1 MEAAVVHAVGKL
13 RETLATMPLGESG
26 SVWITSL
33 FKLDV
38 FRWLVVYILQGGVPT
53 LYLSRPQ
60 RSPTKLM

>member
-1 MEAAVVHAVGKL
+1 MEAGVVHAVGKL
-13 RETLATMPLGESG
+13 CETLATMPPGESG

-38 FRWLVVYILQGGVPT
+38 FRWLVAYILQGGMPT
-53 LYLSRPQ
+53 LYLSRAH